1 VIRKEIESYYTMH
14 TNLTEKERGL
24 LELLRENPGMGITE
38 MGKTL
43 KVSTVTVRSILN
55 TLSEKGYI
63 LRTWG
68 GALPTFHPTMMEQ
81 LRNHTE
87 EKNRIA
93 KAAASLI
100 QDGDTVMIEAGSTTA
115 LIVRYLL
122 GKRDITIVS
131 NNTLLLPYARA
142 NPSLRLTL
150 VGGEFR
156 PQTESLVGPIALAE
170 LERFHVRKAFVGTD
184 GFTLEKGLTTHLV
197 EGAEIVKRMAAQAQ
211 ETILVA
217 DSSKYGKVGFVQ
229 VLPLKRIHRLITDT
243 GLPEEAARV
252 LQSEGLPV
260 DRV

>member
-1 VIRKEIESYYTMH
+1 
-14 TNLTEKERGL
+14 
-24 LELLRENPGMGITE
+24 
-38 MGKTL
+38 
-43 KVSTVTVRSILN
+43 
-55 TLSEKGYI
+55 
-63 LRTWG
+63 
-68 GALPTFHPTMMEQ
+68 MMEQ
-81 LRNHTE
+81 LRRHTE

-142 NPSLRLTL
+142 TPSLRLTL

-170 LERFHVRKAFVGTD
+170 LERFHVRRAFVGTD

-217 DSSKYGKVGFVQ
+217 DSSKFGKVGFVQ

-243 GLPEEAARV
+243 GLPEEAARM

>member
-1 VIRKEIESYYTMH
+1 MH
-14 TNLTEKERGL
+14 INLNEKEKDL
-24 LELLRENPGMGITE
+24 LELLRENPGIGIAE

-43 KVSTVTVRSILN
+43 KVSAVTVRSILN
-55 TLSEKGYI
+55 TLSEKGYV

-81 LRNHTE
+81 IRKRTE

-93 KAAASLI
+93 KAAASI
-100 QDGDTVMIEAGSTTA
+100 VQDGDTIMIEAGSTTA
-115 LIVRYLL
+115 LIARYLL

-131 NNTLLLPYARA
+131 NNSLLLPYARA

-156 PQTESLVGPIALAE
+156 PQTESFVGPIALAE
-170 LERFHVRKAFVGTD
+170 LERFHVRRAFVGTD
-184 GFTLEKGLTTHLV
+184 GFTLEKGLTTYLV

-217 DSSKYGKVGFVQ
+217 DSTKFGKVGFVH
-229 VLPLKRIHRLITDT
+229 VLPLHRIHRIITDRE
-243 GLPEEAARV
+243 LPEEAMEA
-252 LQSEGLPV
+252 LLAEGLTV